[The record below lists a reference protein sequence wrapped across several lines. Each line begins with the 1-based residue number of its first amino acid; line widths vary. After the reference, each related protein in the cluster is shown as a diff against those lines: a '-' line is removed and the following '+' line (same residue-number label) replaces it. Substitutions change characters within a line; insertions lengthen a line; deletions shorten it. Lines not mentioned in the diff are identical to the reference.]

1 MILIKRNTVESAIVK
16 ELRYQKINSTTSASI
31 LDLTKSGKN
40 ESGQVDST
48 KRDELIKM
56 LTDGGYDGAI
66 VVSLLDIKEKTQY
79 VPGQTYYQPAYY
91 GGYGGYYG
99 GYRGFYGYSYN
110 TYGVVSTPGYY
121 VETKNVYIET
131 RLFDINSDDLLWAAK
146 SETMNV
152 TNLKES
158 ATSLARALVDNMIRD
173 NIVK

>member
-1 MILIKRNTVESAIVK
+1 
-16 ELRYQKINSTTSASI
+16 
-31 LDLTKSGKN
+31 
-40 ESGQVDST
+40 
-48 KRDELIKM
+48 M

-66 VVSLLDIKEKTQY
+66 VVSLLDVKEKTQY

-131 RLFDINSDDLLWAAK
+131 RLFDINADDLLWAAK

-158 ATSLARALVDNMIRD
+158 STSLARALVDNMIRD